1 MLINWKPKSNYNI
14 FISRNHTNRFANT
27 LDNNYDNLIS
37 KANAFRARPLKH
49 YRRQYVDKS
58 NKITTG
64 KYSER
69 LLTSINAPGGFVLR
83 SNELD
88 SNENTV
94 HSTKD
99 NSGLQGDYML
109 SKKNYEKSK
118 CYPLKCNTDSTI
130 KNKTFSSNRE
140 LLYNKQ
146 KTYTQNLPTKK
157 TNNSEEYAF
166 SNASKICK
174 IDKNTEA
181 EVDILRYSKPTN
193 KQYLTHSAVSSSN
206 RTLKTKYNVLQTT
219 AKTNNLA
226 RNSLSMALAYN
237 MPLKS
242 MKYNKFETCHKLLTK
257 KRNNYCK
264 FK

>member
-14 FISRNHTNRFANT
+14 FISRNHTNRFANR
-27 LDNNYDNLIS
+27 LDDNYENMIS

-49 YRRQYVDKS
+49 YRRQYVDKT

-64 KYSER
+64 KYSDR

-83 SNELD
+83 SKDLD
-88 SNENTV
+88 LNENTV
-94 HSTKD
+94 YSTRD
-99 NSGLQGDYML
+99 NSGLEGDYML
-109 SKKNYEKSK
+109 SKKNYEKTNCNSLK
-118 CYPLKCNTDSTI
+118 CYSDSI
-130 KNKTFSSNRE
+130 MKNKTFSSNKE

-146 KTYTQNLPTKK
+146 KTYTQNLPIKK
-157 TNNSEEYAF
+157 TNRNEDYAF

-174 IDKNTEA
+174 IGEDTEA

-206 RTLKTKYNVLQTT
+206 RTLKAKYNVLQTT

-237 MPLKS
+237 MPMKS

-257 KRNNYCK
+257 KRNNYCS

>member
-1 MLINWKPKSNYNI
+1 MLNNWKPKSNYNI
-14 FISRNHTNRFANT
+14 FISRNHTNRFANK
-27 LDNNYDNLIS
+27 LDNNYDNMIAKS
-37 KANAFRARPLKH
+37 NAFRARPLKH
-49 YRRQYVDKS
+49 YRRQYVDKR
-58 NKITTG
+58 NKVTTG

-83 SNELD
+83 SNDLD
-88 SNENTV
+88 SNEKTV
-94 HSTKD
+94 HKTRD

-118 CYPLKCNTDSTI
+118 CEGLKCYTDSTL

-140 LLYNKQ
+140 MLYNKQ

-157 TNNSEEYAF
+157 TNSDEQYAF

-174 IDKNTEA
+174 IDENTEV

-237 MPLKS
+237 MPMKS
-242 MKYNKFETCHKLLTK
+242 MKYNKFETCHKLLTRK
-257 KRNNYCK
+257 SNNYCR

>member
-1 MLINWKPKSNYNI
+1 MLNNWKPKSNYNI
-14 FISRNHTNRFANT
+14 FVSRNHTNRYANK
-27 LDNNYDNLIS
+27 LDNNYDTVIDKGNS
-37 KANAFRARPLKH
+37 FRARPLKH
-49 YRRQYVDKS
+49 YRRQYVDKN
-58 NKITTG
+58 NKINKG
-64 KYSER
+64 KFSER

-83 SNELD
+83 SRDVDL
-88 SNENTV
+88 NENTV
-94 HSTKD
+94 HSTIE
-99 NSGLQGDYML
+99 NSGLQAEYML
-109 SKKNYEKSK
+109 SKKSYEKSK
-118 CYPLKCNTDSTI
+118 CDVDSTV

-146 KTYTQNLPTKK
+146 KTYTQNLPIKK
-157 TNNSEEYAF
+157 TNSNEQFAF

-174 IDKNTEA
+174 IDENTEA

-193 KQYLTHSAVSSSN
+193 KQYLAHSAVSSSN

-237 MPLKS
+237 MPMKS
-242 MKYNKFETCHKLLTK
+242 MKYNKYETCHKLLTK
-257 KRNNYCK
+257 KRNNYCR